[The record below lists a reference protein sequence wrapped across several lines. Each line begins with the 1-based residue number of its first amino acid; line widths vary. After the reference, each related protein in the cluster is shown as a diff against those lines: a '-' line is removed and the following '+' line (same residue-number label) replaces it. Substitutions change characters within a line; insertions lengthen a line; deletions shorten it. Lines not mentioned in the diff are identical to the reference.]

1 MEVDKVKLT
10 TQLTESKISQE
21 YAESEL
27 QKLTRQMLEL
37 TSKSDKDTAL
47 LQQENDHLKKTECE
61 LRSRET
67 VLTQQLKEI
76 QQSKFDESKE
86 RELTLQKAC
95 DSA

>member
-10 TQLTESKISQE
+10 TQLTEAKNSQE